1 LGSNTIC
8 WGENESE
15 RKVETGPGVKR
26 GGEKRMVVV
35 RKGDQNFQI
44 RQTKKERRKKD
55 TVSRG
60 EMLEMGMVEMI
71 GG

>member
-8 WGENESE
+8 LGENESE
-15 RKVETGPGVKR
+15 RKVETGQESR
-26 GGEKRMVVV
+26 GGAEKRIVAV
-35 RKGDQNFQI
+35 RKGGQNFQI

-60 EMLEMGMVEMI
+60 GMLEMGMVEMI